1 MSDHDLIQAL
11 KNIPSVKDL
20 SLDFLSCQPTSK
32 LLTEEFLRQL
42 YFPHAEIL
50 LPNLRSFTFRGPTS
64 LNEHMH
70 LFRDVLVYRFRECAL
85 RAGEVDSERT
95 TVAQI
100 KSVSVTSSSE
110 FVVNPDVQEELNTL
124 VQAGLGFSLTSASTS
139 GRSRSKYGMMF
150 PCWSELEYSGD
161 S

>member
-1 MSDHDLIQAL
+1 
-11 KNIPSVKDL
+11 VKDL
-20 SLDFLSCQPTSK
+20 SLDFLSNRRPAICE
-32 LLTEEFLRQL
+32 LLAEELLQRL
-42 YFPHAEIL
+42 CFPHAESL
-50 LPNLRSFTFRGPTS
+50 LPNLRSFKYRGPTS

-110 FVVNPDVQEELNTL
+110 FVVSPDIQEELNSL
-124 VQAGLGFSLTSASTS
+124 VQAGLEFSLT
-139 GRSRSKYGMMF
+139 RGMK
-150 PCWSELEYSGD
+150 WL
-161 S
+161 